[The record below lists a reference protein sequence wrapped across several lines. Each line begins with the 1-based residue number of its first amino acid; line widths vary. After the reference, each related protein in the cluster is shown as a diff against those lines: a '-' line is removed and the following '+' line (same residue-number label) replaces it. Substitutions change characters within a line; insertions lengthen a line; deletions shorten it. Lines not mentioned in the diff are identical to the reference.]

1 MLEILTKAVMAAMLS
16 LAPGRDHTEL
26 GTAIAKVAAEEA
38 PLFVADEDRHRTTAL
53 LLAIAFRESAFR
65 NDAVGDNGKS
75 FCSFQLYGG
84 SRSLLTDPEACV
96 REGYRILRLS
106 IQRDRE
112 NPVAWYAAGGR
123 YKSETAR
130 RISRDRMWLAGKVA
144 KMLTEAAP

>member
-53 LLAIAFRESAFR
+53 LLAIAFRESAFQ
-65 NDAVGDNGKS
+65 NSAVGDNGRS
-75 FCSFQLYGG
+75 LCAYQIHGG
-84 SRSLLTDPEACV
+84 AKALLTDPEACV

-112 NPVAWYAAGGR
+112 YPVAWYAAGGR

-130 RISRDRMWLAGKVA
+130 RISRDRMWLAGTIAKQLEVA
-144 KMLTEAAP
+144 Q